1 MAAGTEEKL
10 IFPTRSSKVPLIS
23 VNNSENRITN
33 RQPTGF
39 LPLKKITGSLVKLPV
54 MKIQVRLE
62 NPWWLHEYSL
72 EKMVGPPG
80 LEPGT
85 NRL

>member
-1 MAAGTEEKL
+1 MAG
-10 IFPTRSSKVPLIS
+10 FPY
-23 VNNSENRITN
+23 
-33 RQPTGF
+33 
-39 LPLKKITGSLVKLPV
+39 LKKITGSFIKLPV

-62 NPWWLHEYSL
+62 NPWWFHEQSL